1 MKNKELL
8 YALREFFKGLDAEQ
22 KKEFK
27 ENDTDFKE
35 SLKDL
40 EKLNKLSAKQKEKEV
55 GNFFKTIKNKVAP
68 IVAAALVA
76 VSPLV
81 LTGCDQE
88 SKQGTPSK
96 GHYDFTPSVTENMD
110 GTEIFTDKA
119 GNEYVL
125 DKVRDLA
132 DWSIEN
138 LKNYFADRTMQDIIN
153 KRFTTQFNKNIEAAD
168 QMYKDSIE
176 LAKNPPKV
184 GYFNI
189 KEGVFVPVTDAQEES
204 NATVEVKKSDF
215 QNGLEAVQKYLM
227 GDKVNYAIHVNNP
240 RDKTGSDLTYYRKG
254 SDTAVFV
261 IKQGSNTYLNGIYEG
276 EFYTDGQD
284 YFPEWFSFALNEQKA
299 SLLRQA
305 DITGAEF
312 GDEIL
317 ASLVSVHSIE
327 NWANKRPNRDSSSED
342 FDKAEDAWYSVA
354 GYGIRT
360 ADDGSVVQDNS
371 LANAKVKFIRDGRVE
386 AISFTCLSSNKE
398 ETIALTET
406 LFQGYLEYQ
415 PQQSKIIAEEPQK

>member
-8 YALREFFKGLDAEQ
+8 YALREFFNGLDAEQ

-81 LTGCDQE
+81 LTGCDLENQ
-88 SKQGTPSK
+88 QGTPSK

-110 GTEIFTDKA
+110 GTEVVTDKA

-138 LKNYFADRTMQDIIN
+138 LKNYFADRTMQDIID
-153 KRFTTQFNKNIEAAD
+153 KRFTTQFNKNLEEVNRL
-168 QMYKDSIE
+168 Y
-176 LAKNPPKV
+176 
-184 GYFNI
+184 
-189 KEGVFVPVTDAQEES
+189 EES
-204 NATVEVKKSDF
+204 ISSDKNSQQIIGSYITGETFTLPQQTDENAPKEVKKGDF

-227 GDKVNYAIHVNNP
+227 GNKVNYAVHITNP

-317 ASLVSVHSIE
+317 ASLVSVHKIK
-327 NWANKRPNRDSSSED
+327 NVANKIPNRTSSSQYKD
-342 FDKAEDAWYSVA
+342 SAEDAWYSVA

-360 ADDGSVVQDNS
+360 ADDGSVIREHS

-386 AISFTCLSSNKE
+386 SISFTCLSANKE
-398 ETIALTET
+398 ETVALTET